1 MPLAGG
7 ENMVTPAMF
16 DAALS
21 DRALAVLQPDVT
33 KWGGFSGGLPLARRI
48 VAAGMRYCPHMFT
61 GAPGVLASAHL
72 LAAVDAPG
80 GMLEYGIGPHPAR
93 DVLLDR
99 SVEGGS
105 FALGDAPGLG
115 LDVDARRLKPFLLA
129 L

>member
-1 MPLAGG
+1 
-7 ENMVTPAMF
+7 
-16 DAALS
+16 
-21 DRALAVLQPDVT
+21 
-33 KWGGFSGGLPLARRI
+33 
-48 VAAGMRYCPHMFT
+48 
-61 GAPGVLASAHL
+61 
-72 LAAVDAPG
+72 
-80 GMLEYGIGPHPAR
+80 MLEYGIGPHPAR